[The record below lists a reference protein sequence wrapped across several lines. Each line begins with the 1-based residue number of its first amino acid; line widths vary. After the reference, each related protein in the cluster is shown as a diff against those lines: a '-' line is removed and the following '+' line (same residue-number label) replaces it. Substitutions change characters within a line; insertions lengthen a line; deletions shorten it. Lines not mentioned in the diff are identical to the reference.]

1 MTNVLP
7 NCRKPILVSIIS
19 TLFLLISLIVT
30 SPAAASGKT
39 VERVSGDSRYDTA
52 IKVSKQ
58 GWPGGAKYVIIA
70 VGDNFPDALAGVP
83 LAKKYNAP
91 ILLVSKN
98 NIPSDVQAELRR
110 LSPSKAYILG
120 GESAIQSNVDQTLTG
135 LGIASERIAGK
146 NRYQTAAKIANFLDA
161 SKAVVTYAHNFPD
174 SLAIASY
181 AANNKMPI
189 LLTEKNSVPAETK
202 ESLKKY
208 QSTLVVGGKSVISD
222 SVVNQLPDATR
233 IAGNSR
239 YDTAATIVNEL
250 YPSTVSSTVVATG
263 DSFAD
268 ALTGSVYAAKRNAPV
283 MLVQQNNIPDVVLNT
298 IENANISNI
307 TIIGGESAVSSYAQ
321 SKLVSNSD
329 GIVQTAKKYLG
340 TPYKWGGTTPS
351 GFDCS
356 GYLRYVYGQ
365 HGINVARTTT
375 DIWNQGTRVS
385 QPAVGDIVVFET
397 YKPGPSHVGMY
408 IGNNEFIHSGNRGV
422 EITSMSNSYWKPRYL
437 GSVRVGK

>member
-7 NCRKPILVSIIS
+7 NCRRPILFTIIS
-19 TLFLLISLIVT
+19 TLFLAISLIVT

-39 VERVSGDSRYDTA
+39 VERVSGESRYDTA
-52 IKVSKQ
+52 IKVSQQ
-58 GWPGGAKYVIIA
+58 GWPNGAKYVIIA

-91 ILLVSKN
+91 ILLVSKD
-98 NIPSDVQAELRR
+98 NIPSEVQSELKR

-120 GESAIQSNVDQTLTG
+120 GESAIRSNVDSTLSG

-146 NRYQTAAKIANFLDA
+146 NRYHTAAKIANFLDA
-161 SKAVVTYAHNFPD
+161 SKAVVTYGQNFPD

-181 AANNKMPI
+181 AANNTMPI

-208 QSTLVVGGKSVISD
+208 QSTLVVGGTSVISN
-222 SVVNQLPDATR
+222 SVVNQLPNAKR
-233 IAGNSR
+233 VAGDSR

-268 ALTGSVYAAKRNAPV
+268 ALTGSVFAAKRNAPV
-283 MLVQQNNIPDVVLNT
+283 ILVEKNNVPDVVLNT
-298 IENANISNI
+298 VEKANITNF

-321 SKLVSNSD
+321 NKLVFNTD
-329 GIVQTAKKYLG
+329 ALVQTAKKYLG

-356 GYLRYVYGQ
+356 GYLMYVYGQ
-365 HGINVARTTT
+365 HNISVARTTT

-408 IGNNEFIHSGNRGV
+408 IGNNEFIHSGNDGV
-422 EITSMSNSYWKPRYL
+422 EITSLSNSYWNPRYL
-437 GSVRVGK
+437 GSVRVIK